1 MGKIK
6 SFLRRFVF
14 AEDETPDDTP
24 PGSMHITT
32 PDGKTAIYIDL
43 VTAADAR
50 KARKL
55 AELVLSGTIEI
66 EDAEIGGLTD

>member
-14 AEDETPDDTP
+14 AEDETPETA
-24 PGSMHITT
+24 PGAMHITT

-55 AELVLSGTIEI
+55 ADLVLGGNIEI